1 MLLGVVAAVYA
12 CDSGR
17 YSADHKFVQN
27 IDQHLL
33 ESITTSQKKTVYSMK
48 DLTP

>member
-1 MLLGVVAAVYA
+1 MLLGVVAAVCA

-27 IDQHLL
+27 IDQHIL

>member
-1 MLLGVVAAVYA
+1 MLI
-12 CDSGR
+12 S

-48 DLTP
+48 DLIP